1 MRLVDGKYLEVVGR
15 AKDQINRNGE
25 KIAVDEIEALAL
37 AHPDVLDA
45 VALGLP
51 DEAVGERVCL
61 VLVAQEGASLGQ
73 NPRRTMHEYFTQ
85 KKLAAF
91 KIPERVEVLKELPT
105 TNVGKIS
112 RRELRARL
120 AEMLTE

>member
-1 MRLVDGKYLEVVGR
+1 
-15 AKDQINRNGE
+15 
-25 KIAVDEIEALAL
+25 
-37 AHPDVLDA
+37 
-45 VALGLP
+45 
-51 DEAVGERVCL
+51 
-61 VLVAQEGASLGQ
+61 
-73 NPRRTMHEYFTQ
+73 MHEYFTQ

-120 AEMLTE
+120 VDMLTE

>member
-1 MRLVDGKYLEVVGR
+1 MVIV
-15 AKDQINRNGE
+15 
-25 KIAVDEIEALAL
+25 
-37 AHPDVLDA
+37 AH
-45 VALGLP
+45 
-51 DEAVGERVCL
+51 
-61 VLVAQEGASLGQ
+61 EGASLGQ

-120 AEMLTE
+120 VEMLTE